1 MHLHLYT
8 MESELATAL
17 RAQVGS
23 WAGKHDIE
31 LKSFQNE
38 YAGVDFANAQST
50 NGIIQCNWN
59 QVMTSTMDGLRKK
72 LAQGDINDGFVTRLS
87 IWVMPNNDYKMI
99 DKSGRKKTI
108 EEDSPLE
115 KWGAILQ
122 DIEGEI
128 DVPELVDYCY
138 DWCKRQCDMARL
150 EDDELVDYF
159 RKRVPIYMMRYTI
172 PRIVMR
178 EYQNFRQ
185 TGKWRVQADDLKF
198 AKLIGDYLMYIQI
211 YLFGSKIEQAK
222 EKIAEDVRPRIRKSK
237 FAVFFESLSE
247 TFTIEEF
254 EKNYSSRNSARAII
268 SRLVEQNFIEMVK
281 KGEYR
286 KLVEDLNDTPT
297 HIVKE

>member
-1 MHLHLYT
+1 M
-8 MESELATAL
+8 
-17 RAQVGS
+17 
-23 WAGKHDIE
+23 
-31 LKSFQNE
+31 
-38 YAGVDFANAQST
+38 
-50 NGIIQCNWN
+50 
-59 QVMTSTMDGLRKK
+59 
-72 LAQGDINDGFVTRLS
+72 
-87 IWVMPNNDYKMI
+87 
-99 DKSGRKKTI
+99 
-108 EEDSPLE
+108 
-115 KWGAILQ
+115 Q

-254 EKNYSSRNSARAII
+254 ERNYKDRNSALSTIR
-268 SRLVEQNFIEMVK
+268 RLKSIKLIAEDGHGGFL
-281 KGEYR
+281 
-286 KLVEDLNDTPT
+286 KLVDDIFDTPT
-297 HIVKE
+297 YKVEES

>member
-1 MHLHLYT
+1 
-8 MESELATAL
+8 
-17 RAQVGS
+17 
-23 WAGKHDIE
+23 
-31 LKSFQNE
+31 
-38 YAGVDFANAQST
+38 
-50 NGIIQCNWN
+50 
-59 QVMTSTMDGLRKK
+59 
-72 LAQGDINDGFVTRLS
+72 
-87 IWVMPNNDYKMI
+87 
-99 DKSGRKKTI
+99 
-108 EEDSPLE
+108 
-115 KWGAILQ
+115 
-122 DIEGEI
+122 
-128 DVPELVDYCY
+128 
-138 DWCKRQCDMARL
+138 MARL

-254 EKNYSSRNSARAII
+254 ERNYSSKESARVTL
-268 SRLVEQNFIEMVK
+268 SRLISQSFIERGK
-281 KGEYR
+281 NGAFK
-286 KLVEDLNDTPT
+286 KLVEDINDIPSYKL
-297 HIVKE
+297 KE

>member
-1 MHLHLYT
+1 MLFR
-8 MESELATAL
+8 S
-17 RAQVGS
+17 
-23 WAGKHDIE
+23 
-31 LKSFQNE
+31 
-38 YAGVDFANAQST
+38 VDFANAQST

-99 DKSGRKKTI
+99 DKSGKKKTI

-178 EYQNFRQ
+178 EYQNF
-185 TGKWRVQADDLKF
+185 K
-198 AKLIGDYLMYIQI
+198 IG
-211 YLFGSKIEQAK
+211 
-222 EKIAEDVRPRIRKSK
+222 
-237 FAVFFESLSE
+237 
-247 TFTIEEF
+247 
-254 EKNYSSRNSARAII
+254 RAH
-268 SRLVEQNFIEMVK
+268 V
-281 KGEYR
+281 
-286 KLVEDLNDTPT
+286 
-297 HIVKE
+297 

>member
-1 MHLHLYT
+1 
-8 MESELATAL
+8 
-17 RAQVGS
+17 
-23 WAGKHDIE
+23 
-31 LKSFQNE
+31 
-38 YAGVDFANAQST
+38 
-50 NGIIQCNWN
+50 
-59 QVMTSTMDGLRKK
+59 
-72 LAQGDINDGFVTRLS
+72 
-87 IWVMPNNDYKMI
+87 
-99 DKSGRKKTI
+99 
-108 EEDSPLE
+108 
-115 KWGAILQ
+115 
-122 DIEGEI
+122 
-128 DVPELVDYCY
+128 
-138 DWCKRQCDMARL
+138 MARL

-254 EKNYSSRNSARAII
+254 ERNYSSKNSAKVIM
-268 SRLVEQNFIEMVK
+268 SRLVNLGLVERIKVGQ
-281 KGEYR
+281 YR
-286 KLVEDLNDTPT
+286 KLVEDLNDTPAYK
-297 HIVKE
+297 VAES